1 MLARD
6 PKPKHESEH
15 ENHNSFEINDYM
27 IDLDPVSML
36 NFEERSFLS
45 VFKERRS
52 ARAFYP
58 LTYSDLSK
66 FLIVTHQLIH
76 SDKTSSSLD
85 IEHQPAMSSGGL
97 QAITPL
103 LKVVSDEHRWFK
115 YQNTQHTMIAID
127 GQADTLGEYLN
138 EVNENLKLNSAIPIV
153 YAGDLKRLSG
163 KYENPDSLLWRDAG
177 VMMNIHAMAA
187 TYLGLT
193 YSPVGQLGQPIIS
206 DLKGCSRSVIG
217 CGMAILGGPP

>member
-1 MLARD
+1 MLTRD
-6 PKPKHESEH
+6 PKPKPKSDYESH
-15 ENHNSFEINDYM
+15 SSFEVNDYM

-36 NFEERSFLS
+36 NFEKKSFLS

-58 LTYSDLSK
+58 ITYSDLSK

-76 SDKTSSSLD
+76 SDKTSSPFT
-85 IEHQPAMSSGGL
+85 IEYQPAMSSGGL

-103 LKVVSDEHRWFK
+103 LKVVSDENRWFR
-115 YQNTQHTMIAID
+115 YHNTQHTMIAID
-127 GQADTLGEYLN
+127 GQADVLGEYLN
-138 EVNENLKLNSAIPIV
+138 NVNENLKLNGAIPIV
-153 YAGDLKRLSG
+153 YAGDLKRLRG
-163 KYENPDSLLWRDAG
+163 KYQNPDSLLWRDAG
-177 VMMNIHAMAA
+177 VMMNVHAMAA
-187 TYLGLT
+187 TYLGLS
-193 YSPVGQLGQPIIS
+193 YSPIGQLGQPIIS